1 MAESY
6 IDFPDEYESYSDS
19 DFSYLSPG
27 QSRQYSTDSTEASDF
42 REMSEDYEWWQNA
55 LRGIKSEPASS
66 VGNNVQFLNNSVSTE
81 VKQIRNALLGS
92 LHQNMRDVSAQL
104 RYAYLTDQEAIQRG
118 MNLAAI
124 QKLRK
129 VRDKLVKIYQ
139 NFGGYEDSIRKA
151 ILMGLGN
158 GYSNF
163 VFVEAGIDN
172 IYADQQ
178 EYNVLHDEN
187 SRFDNWEHLPFK
199 TKELIDAL
207 HTTLKTVIGLFG
219 TASIVGSDS
228 SSQQQYDKSA
238 MGSVPASGNTTTNDQ
253 SKENKNVF
261 ELAVDWIKANPG
273 KTILIGGGIA
283 LGGYAIIKYLEEQK
297 KLKPRSLQGLNQSPS
312 KRSKRRKRYKS
323 IRNKSGTQR

>member
-6 IDFPDEYESYSDS
+6 IDFPDEYESYSDN

-27 QSRQYSTDSTEASDF
+27 QSKHTDSTEASDF

-66 VGNNVQFLNNSVSTE
+66 VGNNVQFLNHSVSTE
-81 VKQIRNALLGS
+81 GKQIRNALLGS
-92 LHQNMRDVSAQL
+92 LHQNMRGVSAQL
-104 RYAYLTDQEAIQRG
+104 RNAYLTDQEAIERG
-118 MNLAAI
+118 MNLLAI

-163 VFVEAGIDN
+163 VFVEAGLDN
-172 IYADQQ
+172 IYADKQ

-199 TKELIDAL
+199 TKEVIDAL
-207 HTTLKTVIGLFG
+207 HATLKTVTGLFG
-219 TASIVGSDS
+219 TASKVS
-228 SSQQQYDKSA
+228 SSATSQEQNNKSA
-238 MGSVPASGNTTTNDQ
+238 MGSVPASGDTDT
-253 SKENKNVF
+253 SKEDKNVL
-261 ELAVDWIKANPG
+261 ELIVDWIKANPG
-273 KTILIGGGIA
+273 KSILIAGGITLA
-283 LGGYAIIKYLEEQK
+283 GIELIKYYKEQK
-297 KLKPRSLQGLNQSPS
+297 KLKSRQLQGLNKSPS
-312 KRSKRRKRYKS
+312 TYSKRRRRSKT
-323 IRNKSGTQR
+323 IRNKSSTS